1 MSQSPPPQKPMR
13 VFGNYEVLSVLGK
26 GGMAEV
32 YRARVLAGAREGWT
46 VALKRLLPALTR
58 DPESVSLFAR
68 EAQLSKQLHH
78 PNIVTVLDAG
88 ELEGIYFI
96 VMELVDGRDLGQILR
111 RCKVRGIPLPLDF
124 AVYLGKVLLEALAY
138 AHSAT
143 GPQGERLGIVHCDVS
158 PSNLFISRVGEI
170 KLGDFGVSRVLV
182 DGKLQGGDVLG
193 KPYYLSPE
201 SLLGEVSPEA
211 DLWAATVV
219 LYELLT
225 LERPF
230 TGATPDAVFSAIRSR
245 QYRPLRELR
254 PDVPEALE
262 AVVARAFA
270 ERPEDRFLTAEDFA
284 LALTPHYDERVGTPL
299 AIAAVVRGL
308 FGASDE
314 VPAVSTPT
322 GSTPNGAPPTPG
334 SRTG

>member
-1 MSQSPPPQKPMR
+1 MSQTPPVARPQQR
-13 VFGNYEVLSVLGK
+13 VFGQYEILSVLGK

-32 YRARVLAGAREGWT
+32 YRARVLSGPREGWT
-46 VALKRLLPALTR
+46 VALKRLLPALTA
-58 DPESVSLFAR
+58 DAESVTLFAR
-68 EAQLSKQLHH
+68 EARLSKQLHH

-96 VMELVDGRDLGQILR
+96 VMDLVDGRDLGQILR

-138 AHSAT
+138 AHTAT
-143 GPQGERLGIVHCDVS
+143 GASGEPLGIVHCDVS

-182 DGKLQGGDVLG
+182 DGKLQEGEVLG

-201 SLLGEVSPEA
+201 SLRGEVSPEA

-230 TGATPDAVFSAIRSR
+230 TGATPEEVFQAIRSGT
-245 QYRPLRELR
+245 YRPLRELR
-254 PDVPEALE
+254 PEVPEALE
-262 AVVARAFA
+262 DVVRRAFSA
-270 ERPEDRFLTAEDFA
+270 RIDDRFPSAESFAHA
-284 LALTPHYDERVGTPL
+284 LAPHYDERVGTPL

-308 FGASDE
+308 FGASDDA
-314 VPAVSTPT
+314 PSTPQ
-322 GSTPNGAPPTPG
+322 GGAPPSP
-334 SRTG
+334 SRAS

>member
-1 MSQSPPPQKPMR
+1 MSQTPSPPKAQR
-13 VFGNYEVLSVLGK
+13 VFGPYEILSVLGK

-32 YRARVLAGAREGWT
+32 YRARVLSGPREGWT
-46 VALKRLLPALTR
+46 VALKRLLPALTA
-58 DPESVSLFAR
+58 DPDSVTLFSR

-138 AHSAT
+138 AHAAT
-143 GPQGERLGIVHCDVS
+143 GAQGEPLGIVHCDVS

-182 DGKLQGGDVLG
+182 DGKLQEGEVLG

-230 TGATPDAVFSAIRSR
+230 TGATPDEVFQAIRSR
-245 QYRPLRELR
+245 TYRPLRELR
-254 PDVPEALE
+254 PEVPEALE
-262 AVVARAFA
+262 DVVRRAFS
-270 ERPEDRFLTAEDFA
+270 ERPEDRFTTAESFAQA
-284 LALTPHYDERVGTPL
+284 LAPHYDERVGTPL

-308 FGASDE
+308 FGASD
-314 VPAVSTPT
+314 VMPAVVVPPASS
-322 GSTPNGAPPTPG
+322 GSSGTE
-334 SRTG
+334 

>member
-1 MSQSPPPQKPMR
+1 MSQPTSPQKTTR
-13 VFGNYEVLSVLGK
+13 VFGTYEVLSVLGK

-32 YRARVLAGAREGWT
+32 YRARVLSGPREGWT

-58 DPESVSLFAR
+58 DPESVALFAR

-158 PSNLFISRVGEI
+158 PSNVFISRVGEI

-230 TGATPDAVFSAIRSR
+230 TGPTPEAVFNAIRAR

-254 PDVPEALE
+254 PDIPEALE

-270 ERPEDRFLTAEDFA
+270 ERPEDRFPTAEEFA
-284 LALTPHYDERVGTPL
+284 QALTPHYDERVGTPL

-314 VPAVSTPT
+314 VLATPPPGGT
-322 GSTPNGAPPTPG
+322 PPTPG
-334 SRTG
+334 SRAG

>member
-1 MSQSPPPQKPMR
+1 VSQPPSAPKPTR
-13 VFGNYEVLSVLGK
+13 IFGNYEILSVLGK

-32 YRARVLAGAREGWT
+32 YRARVLSGPREGWT

-58 DPESVSLFAR
+58 DPASVELFAR

-96 VMELVDGRDLGQILR
+96 VMEQVDGRDLGHILR
-111 RCKVRGIPLPLDF
+111 RCKARGIPLPLDF

-138 AHSAT
+138 AHTAT
-143 GPQGERLGIVHCDVS
+143 GPQGEPLGIVHCDVS

-182 DGKLQGGDVLG
+182 DGKLVGGEVLG
-193 KPYYLSPE
+193 KPYYLAPE
-201 SLLGEVSPEA
+201 SLLGEVSPAA

-230 TGATPDAVFSAIRSR
+230 TGGSPDEVFAAIWSR
-245 QYRPLRELR
+245 AYKPLRELR
-254 PDVPEALE
+254 PDVPPELE
-262 AVVARAFA
+262 AVVDRAFSA
-270 ERPEDRFLTAEDFA
+270 KSEDRFPTAEEYAQA
-284 LALTPHYDERVGTPL
+284 LAPHYDERVGTPL

-308 FGASDE
+308 FGASDDA
-314 VPAVSTPT
+314 PS
-322 GSTPNGAPPTPG
+322 SSGAPSAGPRAG
-334 SRTG
+334 

>member
-1 MSQSPPPQKPMR
+1 VSQPPSPGKTTR
-13 VFGNYEVLSVLGK
+13 VFGNYEILSMLGK

-32 YRARVLAGAREGWT
+32 YRARVLSGPREGWT
-46 VALKRLLPALTR
+46 VALKRLQPALTR
-58 DPESVSLFAR
+58 DPKSVTLFAR

-96 VMELVDGRDLGQILR
+96 VMELVDGRDLGHILR

-138 AHSAT
+138 AHTAT
-143 GPQGERLGIVHCDVS
+143 GSQGEPLGIVHCDVS

-182 DGKLQGGDVLG
+182 DGKLQGGEVLG

-201 SLLGEVSPEA
+201 SLLGEVNPAA

-230 TGATPDAVFSAIRSR
+230 LGGSPDEVFAAVWSR
-245 QYRPLRELR
+245 EYRPLRELR
-254 PDVPEALE
+254 PDVPAALE
-262 AVVARAFA
+262 AVVDRAFSA
-270 ERPEDRFLTAEDFA
+270 RPEERFPSAEEYA
-284 LALTPHYDERVGTPL
+284 HALTPHYDERVGTPL

-308 FGASDE
+308 FGASDD
-314 VPAVSTPT
+314 VPAPSSPGGSAPTP
-322 GSTPNGAPPTPG
+322 GTPG
-334 SRTG
+334 SRPG